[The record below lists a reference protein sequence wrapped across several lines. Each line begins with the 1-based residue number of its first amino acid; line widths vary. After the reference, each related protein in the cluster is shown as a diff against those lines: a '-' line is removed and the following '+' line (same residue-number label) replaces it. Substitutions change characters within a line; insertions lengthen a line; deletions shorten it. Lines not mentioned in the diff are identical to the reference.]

1 MTSPLIEACTIT
13 ELEAFL
19 DINPSQLCDP
29 TSFAETLSFWKE
41 TEIQTDSDLLRR
53 LQQIED
59 EVREKTLLG
68 SIDDA
73 VFFAVFNEYI
83 CLHGKKNLQ
92 YK

>member
-41 TEIQTDSDLLRR
+41 TEFQTDSDLLRR
-53 LQQIED
+53 LQQVED
-59 EVREKTLLG
+59 EVNEKKMLDHIDNAIQKSQRIYLPAREKEST
-68 SIDDA
+68 I
-73 VFFAVFNEYI
+73 
-83 CLHGKKNLQ
+83 
-92 YK
+92 